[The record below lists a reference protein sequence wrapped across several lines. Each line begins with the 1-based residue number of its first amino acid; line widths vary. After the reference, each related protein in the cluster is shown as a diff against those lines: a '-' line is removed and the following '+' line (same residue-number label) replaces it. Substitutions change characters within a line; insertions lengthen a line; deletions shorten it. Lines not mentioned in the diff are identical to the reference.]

1 MLKQRHEL
9 FVLLMKGAD
18 ALCVLGACLAAWAP
32 GREAPLR
39 TIARAPLEALSGSF
53 ALVMVPLTI
62 LTMMMTGLYRPR
74 RDQTLVGEYGL
85 IVRAALI
92 ALVVLISVVW
102 MLGGSSP
109 TTERVASLVLGDRAE
124 VGADRARIVVLG
136 AVLVLVLAIERTGV
150 RLGLRAMRRLGWN
163 IRYAAVIGVGRL
175 GQITARTIERNAWT
189 GIRVPYFISH
199 HTTPRK
205 PTCLGRPVLGGL
217 DDIERVLEER
227 PVDAVYLS
235 VPNLLASEI
244 PEILLRLERF
254 AVDVRLIPDV
264 RPRNL
269 PQSMRVSELEGMP
282 VLSYRESPM
291 AGVGAVLKRS
301 MDILGAALG
310 LVVFSPVL
318 AVAAAAIACTSEGP
332 VLFKQRRVSLGGET
346 FWIYKFRTMSW
357 DAHADERHEG
367 WTRRD
372 DPRVTG
378 VGRIL
383 RRTSLDELPQLV
395 NVLLGHM
402 SLVGPRPER
411 VDLIDRF
418 REDWRGY
425 MLRQHVKAGMTGW
438 AQVNGLRGDTSLR
451 KRLQYDLFYIR
462 HWSIWFDL
470 WILALTPVRGFVHRN
485 AH

>member
-1 MLKQRHEL
+1 
-9 FVLLMKGAD
+9 MKGAD
-18 ALCVLGACLAAWAP
+18 AACVFGACLIAWAP
-32 GREAPLR
+32 HHPGAWR
-39 TIARAPLEALSGSF
+39 TLVGDPMGAVSGSF
-53 ALVMVPLTI
+53 AIAMVPITI
-62 LTMMMTGLYRPR
+62 LTLMMTGLYRPR
-74 RDQTLVGEYGL
+74 RDQTLMGEYGML
-85 IVRAALI
+85 IRAAAIALVALI
-92 ALVVLISVVW
+92 AVLW
-102 MLGGSSP
+102 LLGGASP
-109 TTERVASLVLGDRAE
+109 ANERLATLLAGERTDTA
-124 VGADRARIVVLG
+124 ADRAQIMTLG
-136 AVLVLVLAIERTGV
+136 VVLVLVLAAERTGV

-199 HTTPRK
+199 HSTPRQES
-205 PTCLGRPVLGGL
+205 CLDRPVLGGL

-235 VPNLLASEI
+235 VPNVLASEI
-244 PEILLRLERF
+244 PDILARLERF

-264 RPRNL
+264 RPKNL

-291 AGVGAVLKRS
+291 AGVGAVLKRA
-301 MDILGAALG
+301 MDIAGAALG
-310 LVVFSPVL
+310 LVVFGPVL
-318 AVAAAAIACTSEGP
+318 LLVGAAIALTSDGP

-346 FWIYKFRTMSW
+346 FWIYKFRTMDW
-357 DAHADERHEG
+357 GPGAAPEG
-367 WTRRD
+367 WTTRD
-372 DPRVTG
+372 DPRVTRI
-378 VGRIL
+378 GRLL

-411 VDLIDRF
+411 VDMIDRL
-418 REDWRGY
+418 RDDWRGY

-462 HWSIWFDL
+462 NWSIWFDL
-470 WILALTPVRGFVHRN
+470 WILLLTPLRGFVHRN